1 MECGG
6 GRGGCIKVTVEKQIF
21 APWPLGG
28 AVGSLGGVLILLIYY
43 IWNCRTSCDDFHS
56 FPFHSSFQSKK

>member
-6 GRGGCIKVTVEKQIF
+6 GRGGCIRVTVEKQIF

-28 AVGSLGGVLILLIYY
+28 AVGSSGRRGGGLYLFL
-43 IWNCRTSCDDFHS
+43 
-56 FPFHSSFQSKK
+56 

>member
-28 AVGSLGGVLILLIYY
+28 AVGSLEGGTYSFNLLYMEL
-43 IWNCRTSCDDFHS
+43 
-56 FPFHSSFQSKK
+56 